1 MDYISIIGFAAAT
14 LTTTAFLPQL
24 RKTWKTKSAGDVSI
38 EMLIAFSTGT
48 FLWLIYGLY
57 LQAIPVVVANF
68 FTLVFNLIILFLKLK
83 YK

>member
-1 MDYISIIGFAAAT
+1 MDYITILGFLAAT

-24 RKTWKTKSAGDVSI
+24 IKTWKTKSAGDVSL

-48 FLWLIYGLY
+48 LLWLIYGIY
-57 LQAIPVVVANF
+57 LHALPIIVANF
-68 FTLVFNLIILFLKLK
+68 LTLVFNLIILGLKII